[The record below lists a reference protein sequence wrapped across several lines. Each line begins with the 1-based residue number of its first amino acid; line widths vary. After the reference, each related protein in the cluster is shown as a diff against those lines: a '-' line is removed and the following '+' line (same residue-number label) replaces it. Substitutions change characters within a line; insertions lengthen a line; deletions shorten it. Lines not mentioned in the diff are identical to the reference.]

1 MPSDTGKVWNISVYT
16 GIVVWFLS
24 LFGCLGYGLIAQHR
38 GSFMI
43 GLGMC
48 VPTSAFIYF
57 LVQYA
62 GACK

>member
-1 MPSDTGKVWNISVYT
+1 MPGSERVWAISVYT
-16 GIVVWFLS
+16 VMIVWFLS
-24 LFGCLGYGLIAQHR
+24 LSGCLGYGLIAQHR

-48 VPTSAFIYF
+48 VPTGAFVYF

-62 GACK
+62 AVCK